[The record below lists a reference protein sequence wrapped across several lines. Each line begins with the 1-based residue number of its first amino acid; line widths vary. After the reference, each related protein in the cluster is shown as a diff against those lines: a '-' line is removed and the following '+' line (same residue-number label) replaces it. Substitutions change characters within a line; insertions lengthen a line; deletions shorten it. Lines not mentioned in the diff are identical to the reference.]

1 MNDNLDP
8 VEVKRT
14 YQVPQLL
21 VISLRPE
28 EAVLGHC
35 KISTVG
41 GSASLSSCTI
51 LGACLSI
58 GS

>member
-1 MNDNLDP
+1 MNNELDALDI
-8 VEVKRT
+8 KRA
-14 YQVPQLL
+14 YEPPQLV

-41 GSASLSSCTI
+41 GSASLSSCTT